1 MEVYYNLESFPRLEN
16 AVVTIGSFDGVHL
29 GHMTLIDQVISLA
42 KDAGGPSVVVTF
54 DPHPRLILEI
64 NPENFGLLTSL
75 DEKIKLIA
83 DCGVDYLFVV
93 PFDTAFSKQSAKAYL
108 HDFLVHHVNPR
119 TIVVGYD
126 HRYGAGRKGDFE
138 LMEKEL
144 SPLGIRIVEIDPLLI
159 DRIAVSSSSIR
170 RALASGN
177 IEKVNS
183 GLGYEYT
190 ITGKVTHGDKI
201 GRTLG
206 FPTANLEITEQHKA
220 LPKDGIYLTKVI
232 IEDKIHHGLAYIGHR
247 PSINS
252 DLLRAV
258 EVYIYDFDSDI
269 YGSQVTLKLIDFI
282 REDRKIDGLDA
293 LKAQMEEDKEA
304 GRRLIT
310 GITPSN
316 KNLAVVVL
324 NYNGAVHLRKYMPD
338 LIKYSP
344 QADIVLAD
352 NCSTDDSLDYLK
364 TLEKDIKIIMLD
376 QNYGFTG
383 GYNRA
388 IASISHPYVLLLNSD
403 VRVTEDW
410 LIPLLSLIEE
420 DPSIGA
426 IQPKMLND
434 REPALFDYAGASGGW
449 MDRLGYPFC
458 RGRIF
463 GDIESDGKQ
472 YDDRAEIFWATG
484 AAMLTRTELYK
495 KLGGLDEY
503 FFAHMEE
510 IDLCWR
516 MKNAGYKIMV
526 EPASKVYHYGGG
538 TLDASSPR
546 KTYLNFRNSLFVL
559 LKNEQHKVWSKI
571 FARLCLDGI
580 AGIRFF
586 LQGKFSFVS
595 AILKAHFN
603 FYANI
608 GRYMKARK
616 LISVQPLNSVR
627 PLTGKYDGLI
637 ISQYF
642 IKGKKKFS
650 DIIIENN
657 ES

>member
-29 GHMTLIDQVISLA
+29 GHRTLIDQVISLA
-42 KDAGGPSVVVTF
+42 KEADGPSVVVTF
-54 DPHPRLILEI
+54 EPHPRLVLEKS
-64 NPENFGLLTSL
+64 PEHFGLLTSL
-75 DEKIKLIA
+75 NEKITLIA

-93 PFDTAFSKQSAKAYL
+93 PFDIAFSKQSAEAYL
-108 HDFLVHHVNPR
+108 HDFLVQYVNPR

-126 HRYGAGRKGDFE
+126 HKYGAGRRGDFE

-144 SPLGIRIVEIDPLLI
+144 SPLDIRIVEIDPLLI

-170 RALASGN
+170 RALAIGD
-177 IEKVNS
+177 IKKVNS

-190 ITGKVTHGDKI
+190 ITGKVAHGDQI

-206 FPTANLEITEQHKA
+206 FPTANLEIAEQHKA

-232 IEDKIHHGLAYIGHR
+232 VESTLHHGLVYIGQR
-247 PSINS
+247 PAIDS
-252 DLLRAV
+252 DLRRVV
-258 EVYIYDFDSDI
+258 EVYIYDFDKDI
-269 YGSQVTLKLIDFI
+269 YGLPIELRLTDFI
-282 REDRKIDGLDA
+282 REDRKLDGLEA
-293 LKAQMEEDKEA
+293 LKAQMEQDKAA
-304 GRRLIT
+304 GRSLMGGMT
-310 GITPSN
+310 KPS

-324 NYNGAVHLRKYMPD
+324 NYNGAVHLRKYIPD

-344 QADIVLAD
+344 EADIVIAD

-364 TLEKDIKIIMLD
+364 TFSDDIEIIRLD

-388 IASISHPYVLLLNSD
+388 IAAISHSYVLLLNSD
-403 VRVTEDW
+403 VRVTEGW
-410 LIPLLSLIEE
+410 LVPLLKLME
-420 DPSIGA
+420 DDASIGA
-426 IQPKMLND
+426 VQPKMLND
-434 REPALFDYAGASGGW
+434 REPEVFDYAGASGGW
-449 MDRLGYPFC
+449 VDRLGYPFC

-463 GDIESDGKQ
+463 DSIESDRNQ

-484 AAMLTRTELYK
+484 AALLTRTELYK

-538 TLDASSPR
+538 TLDASSPK

-559 LKNEQHKVWSKI
+559 LKNEKHNLFGKI

-580 AGIRFF
+580 AGARFF
-586 LQGKFSFVS
+586 SQGKFSFVT
-595 AILKAHFN
+595 AILKAHFD

-608 GRYMKARK
+608 GRYMKQRK
-616 LISVQPLNSVR
+616 VLSGQLTNSINQT
-627 PLTGKYDGLI
+627 PGKFGGLI

-650 DIIIENN
+650 DLQNRMQ
-657 ES
+657 